1 MRHGFF
7 AGHEIPRIFFCT
19 VCCWASVEEKQS
31 AKGSEPDAGR
41 TGTRSV
47 LPTEFS
53 ISMASMQMLW
63 PQVPGDPWPSAL

>member
-7 AGHEIPRIFFCT
+7 AGHEIPRVFFCT

-53 ISMASMQMLW
+53 VSMASMQMLR
-63 PQVPGDPWPSAL
+63 PQVPGEPWPSAL